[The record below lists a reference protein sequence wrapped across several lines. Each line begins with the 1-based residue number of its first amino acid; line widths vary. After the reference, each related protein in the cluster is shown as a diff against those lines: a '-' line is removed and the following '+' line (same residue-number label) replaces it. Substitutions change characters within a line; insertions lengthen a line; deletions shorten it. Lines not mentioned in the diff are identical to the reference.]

1 VVGVGDSDERIST
14 TRILVGSGSNA
25 GSLIAGELGFGEV
38 VTAEVDNSVDAVVI
52 VGSDAA

>member
-1 VVGVGDSDERIST
+1 
-14 TRILVGSGSNA
+14 VGSDSNA